1 MTRPAPMTNTHPDD
15 ALAGIE
21 VTGDFEPFRQ
31 RNDIFTRAFWDSS
44 IRSDKTDRFFASY
57 RIEAAP
63 RRGDGFQHRDFA
75 LRNAAWLVSDVLS
88 ARGAADGIREG
99 FQAAIRPDTPVAS
112 EALAVDDPGRMSDE
126 IKRVARFF
134 GADLCGITR
143 LDARWQY
150 ATRVDTRDMSE
161 APNDLPEGVCTVI
174 VLGHQMDAGLVAT
187 YPSALAGAA
196 TGRAYSE
203 EAAIVTQLAAYIR
216 NLGYEAVASMNDTG
230 LAIPYALQAGL
241 GEYARNQMVITPAY
255 GPRLRFSKIYT
266 NLPLQHDRPRKL
278 GVAEFCAICTKCAD
292 ACPVK
297 ALPYG
302 PPTDEPRGLSAIRG
316 VRKWTSDAE
325 RCFGFWA
332 SQASDCAICLRVC
345 PFNRDFGKLRHRLWQ
360 RLALSPLRKLA
371 LWLDRGRG
379 KRIKPAEW
387 WRGKA

>member
-1 MTRPAPMTNTHPDD
+1 MTRPDPTTNTHPDD
-15 ALAGIE
+15 TLAGIE
-21 VTGDFEPFRQ
+21 VTAAFEPFRQ
-31 RNDIFTRAFWDSS
+31 RNDIFTRAFWDS
-44 IRSDKTDRFFASY
+44 RVRTEKTDRFFASY

-63 RRGDGFQHRDFA
+63 RRGDGFQQRDFA
-75 LRNAAWLVSDVLS
+75 LRNAAWLVSDILS
-88 ARGAADGIREG
+88 SRSADEGLREG
-99 FQAAIRPDTPVAS
+99 FQAPIRSDTEVAPDQVPV
-112 EALAVDDPGRMSDE
+112 EDPSRMSDE
-126 IKRVARFF
+126 IKRIARFF

-143 LDARWQY
+143 FDGRWQY

-161 APNDLPEGVCTVI
+161 APNDLPEGICNVI
-174 VLGHQMDAGLVAT
+174 VLGHQMDAALVAT

-196 TGRAYSE
+196 TGREYSH
-203 EAAIVTQLAAYIR
+203 EAAIVMQLAAYIR
-216 NLGYEAVASMNDTG
+216 NLGYEAIASMNDTG

-241 GEYARNQMVITPAY
+241 GEYARNQMVITPAF

-266 NLPLQHDRPRKL
+266 NLPLHHDRPRKL

-302 PPTDEPRGLSAIRG
+302 PPTADHKNVSAIRG

-332 SQASDCAICLRVC
+332 SMASDCAICMRVC
-345 PFNRDFGKLRHRLWQ
+345 PFNRDFTRLRHRLWR

-379 KRIKPAEW
+379 QRVKPADW
-387 WRGKA
+387 WQEQP